1 MARKKKNKWILNNEF
16 YLINGNDNRAEKYR
30 QYKKKHGFSPDEL
43 WNLDMTIVE
52 FTLPRLKEFA
62 KMTGGY
68 PVNFSDSNDW
78 YTVLGKIIKAFE
90 LYSDDKAIHNSDERE
105 KIKEGL
111 DLFREYFSSLW
122 W

>member
-1 MARKKKNKWILNNEF
+1 MSRKKKNKWILNNEF
-16 YLINGNDNRAEKYR
+16 RLIDGRDKRAEQYR
-30 QYKKKHGFSPDEL
+30 KYKKRHGFSPDEL

-68 PVNFSDSNDW
+68 PVEFTDRNDW
-78 YTVLGKIIKAFE
+78 YTILGKMIKAFE
-90 LYSDDKAIHNSDERE
+90 LYSEDRFTYNTDERE

-111 DLFREYFSSLW
+111 DLFREYFSALW